1 MPEQQQRLIAGRYEL
16 ITPIGRGTMG
26 TVWRAYD
33 HSLARIVAVKQ
44 IRQDST
50 LNRTQREELRERM
63 IREGRIAARVRHPSV
78 ATIHDAIEVDGSPW
92 IVMELIEG
100 RSLEQV
106 IDEEGPLPPRLVA
119 QIGYDLLGAL
129 RAAHAQNILHRDVKP
144 GNVLLTD
151 AGRVVLTDFG
161 IAKAPGDS
169 PLTRTGM
176 VIGSPGYTAPERA
189 RGDYTGPESDM
200 WSLGATLYFAVE
212 GRPAYERGT
221 VQETL
226 AALMTET
233 ADPPTQ
239 AGPLRSVLDGLLD
252 KDHTTR
258 LTPDR
263 AASMLRAVAET
274 PSGRAQPSAAP
285 SGAPRTAPPSPSPSA
300 QRPAPRRADDE
311 GTMVIKRPPIGAPG
325 SRPASPPPAAPSAPS
340 SASPASPPP
349 APPASSP
356 PPGPAPARGG
366 SAGPPEHETT
376 VPGRVPGRPLPRED
390 SGLPQGRP
398 AARPP
403 EPRHAPPPAARR
415 PPVPG
420 PAAGPMPGAGA
431 PGSAVPGPV
440 RSGPAVPGP
449 GGGPVAP
456 RPPQVPGPP
465 PVPVPPASPDDRG
478 LGTDLFAMRGE
489 PTEPRTDGRTRVLT
503 VLAIALVAFIVLA
516 AVAVAAFAAGPGG
529 T

>member
-1 MPEQQQRLIAGRYEL
+1 MPEQQPRLIAGRYEL

-26 TVWRAYD
+26 TVWRAFD
-33 HSLARIVAVKQ
+33 RSLARVVALKQ
-44 IRQDST
+44 IRQDPG
-50 LNRTQREELRERM
+50 LNRAQREELRERM

-92 IVMELIEG
+92 IVMELVDG

-239 AGPLRSVLDGLLD
+239 AGPLRPVLEGLLN
-252 KDHTTR
+252 KDHTLR
-258 LTPDR
+258 LSPDR
-263 AASMLRAVAET
+263 AAAMLRAVADT
-274 PSGRAQPSAAP
+274 PSGRPHPSAAP
-285 SGAPRTAPPSPSPSA
+285 RTASPSPAPRTPPAAPRSAPPPAQRSA
-300 QRPAPRRADDE
+300 QAPRPAPPASPRSASHRADDE
-311 GTMVIKRPPIGAPG
+311 GTMVIKRPLPG
-325 SRPASPPPAAPSAPS
+325 PPGPAPASSPT
-340 SASPASPPP
+340 SASA
-349 APPASSP
+349 SP
-356 PPGPAPARGG
+356 PPGPAA
-366 SAGPPEHETT
+366 AGTSEEDTT
-376 VPGRVPGRPLPRED
+376 APGRLPGRPLPREG
-390 SGLPQGRP
+390 SGRP
-398 AARPP
+398 
-403 EPRHAPPPAARR
+403 
-415 PPVPG
+415 PG
-420 PAAGPMPGAGA
+420 PAAPAAGHPA
-431 PGSAVPGPV
+431 P
-440 RSGPAVPGP
+440 RPAMPGP
-449 GGGPVAP
+449 GAP
-456 RPPQVPGPP
+456 RPAAPPPGAVRPAMPGPAAAPVVPTPPQVSGPP
-465 PVPVPPASPDDRG
+465 PELPAPSGDRG
-478 LGTDLFAMRGE
+478 LGTDLFAMRGDPSQPE
-489 PTEPRTDGRTRVLT
+489 TDGTGRRLLT
-503 VLAIALVAFIVLA
+503 VLAIALAVFIVLA
-516 AVAVAAFAAGPGG
+516 VVAVAAFAAGPGG

>member
-1 MPEQQQRLIAGRYEL
+1 MPEQQPRLIAGRYEL

-26 TVWRAYD
+26 TVWRAFD
-33 HSLARIVAVKQ
+33 RSLARVVAVKQ
-44 IRQDST
+44 IRQDPG
-50 LNRTQREELRERM
+50 LNRAQREELRERM

-78 ATIHDAIEVDGSPW
+78 ATIHDAIEVNGSPW
-92 IVMELIEG
+92 IVMELVDG

-239 AGPLRSVLDGLLD
+239 AGPLRPVLEGLLN
-252 KDHTTR
+252 KDHTLR
-258 LTPDR
+258 LSPDR
-263 AASMLRAVAET
+263 AAAMLRTVADT
-274 PSGRAQPSAAP
+274 PSGRPHPSEAP
-285 SGAPRTAPPSPSPSA
+285 PAAPRTASPSPAPRTPPAAPRATPPPAQRSA
-300 QRPAPRRADDE
+300 QAPAPRSAQAPRPAPPSSPRSASQHADDE
-311 GTMVIKRPPIGAPG
+311 GTMVIKRPLPG
-325 SRPASPPPAAPSAPS
+325 
-340 SASPASPPP
+340 
-349 APPASSP
+349 
-356 PPGPAPARGG
+356 PPGPAPA
-366 SAGPPEHETT
+366 SSPTSAPAGPPPGPTPARPAAAGPSEEDPTA
-376 VPGRVPGRPLPRED
+376 PGRLPGRPLPREG
-390 SGLPQGRP
+390 SGRPHSPAAPAAGHP
-398 AARPP
+398 AARP
-403 EPRHAPPPAARR
+403 AT
-415 PPVPG
+415 
-420 PAAGPMPGAGA
+420 
-431 PGSAVPGPV
+431 PGPV
-440 RSGPAVPGP
+440 RPAMPGTAP
-449 GGGPVAP
+449 GMPT
-456 RPPQVPGPP
+456 PQVSGPP
-465 PVPVPPASPDDRG
+465 PESVPPAPPGDRG
-478 LGTDLFAMRGE
+478 LGTDLFAMRGD
-489 PTEPRTDGRTRVLT
+489 PTQPETDGTGRRLLT
-503 VLAIALVAFIVLA
+503 VLAIALAVFIVLA

-529 T
+529 A

>member
-1 MPEQQQRLIAGRYEL
+1 MPEQQPRLIAGRYEL

-33 HSLARIVAVKQ
+33 HSLARVVAVKQ
-44 IRQDST
+44 IRQDPG
-50 LNRTQREELRERM
+50 LGRAQQEELRERM

-78 ATIHDAIEVDGSPW
+78 ATIHDAIEVGGSPW

-144 GNVLLTD
+144 ANVLLTD

-189 RGDYTGPESDM
+189 RGDHTGPESDL

-239 AGPLRSVLDGLLD
+239 AGPLRPVLDGLLD

-258 LTPDR
+258 LSPDR
-263 AASMLRAVAET
+263 AASMLRTVAET
-274 PSGRAQPSAAP
+274 PSGRARPSAAP
-285 SGAPRTAPPSPSPSA
+285 SGAPRTASPARPAPPSA
-300 QRPAPRRADDE
+300 QRPAPRRGDDE
-311 GTMVIKRPPIGAPG
+311 GTMVIKRPPTGAPG
-325 SRPASPPPAAPSAPS
+325 PASASSPPLAPASPPSAAPPVPPASPPPAAPPS
-340 SASPASPPP
+340 PV
-349 APPASSP
+349 
-356 PPGPAPARGG
+356 PGPAPARGG
-366 SAGPPEHETT
+366 SAGPSEHETT
-376 VPGRVPGRPLPRED
+376 VPGRVPPGRPLPREG
-390 SGLPQGRP
+390 SGLPQGGRP
-398 AARPP
+398 APRPP
-403 EPRHAPPPAARR
+403 DSRPVPPR
-415 PPVPG
+415 PPVPGTAGPVAPG
-420 PAAGPMPGAGA
+420 PAAGP
-431 PGSAVPGPV
+431 AV
-440 RSGPAVPGP
+440 
-449 GGGPVAP
+449 P

-465 PVPVPPASPDDRG
+465 SEPVPPAPPGDRG
-478 LGTDLFAMRGE
+478 LGTDLFAMRSE
-489 PTEPRTDGRTRVLT
+489 PTQPQTDGRTRLLT